1 MYLTPLQT
9 LVMILA
15 VAAGTQLTRWLPFW
29 LFPENREPPGWVLYL
44 GRVLPAATMGMLI
57 IYCMRNVIFTSPA
70 HGLPELLASALVLL
84 VHKWKHNTL
93 LSILGGTVVYM
104 LLLHL
109 PWAAFL

>member
-1 MYLTPLQT
+1 MTDFAHSAA
-9 LVMILA
+9 LVIVIAL
-15 VAAGTQLTRWLPFW
+15 VTAALRFLPFLIFSKELPRWLI
-29 LFPENREPPGWVLYL
+29 YL
-44 GRVLPAATMGMLI
+44 GHVLPAATMGMLI
-57 IYCMRNVIFTSPA
+57 IYCMRNVSFTSPA

-109 PWAAFL
+109 PWAALL